1 MYHDEEIRLIAYR
14 IWEGEGRPEGR
25 DLEHWFKAEAIW
37 QERQG
42 QIEHLAEDVFSRVDL
57 AAPKVIS
64 GRRQKGGKYA

>member
-14 IWEGEGRPEGR
+14 IWEEEGCPEGR
-25 DLEHWFKAEAIW
+25 DLEHWFRAEAIW

-57 AAPKVIS
+57 AAPKVS

>member
-1 MYHDEEIRLIAYR
+1 MYHDEEMRLIAYR
-14 IWEGEGRPEGR
+14 IWEEEGRPEGR

-57 AAPKVIS
+57 AAPKIS
-64 GRRQKGGKYA
+64 GRRQKGDKYA